1 MLHPPS
7 LNTTRSSSMS
17 ISSLLSEAST
27 PTLTR
32 RSSFSESATETD
44 HEEEEEE
51 EEGGSETS
59 EDIEAA
65 TPTPE
70 DIALMTV
77 GSQAYAMLKRV
88 QDNPID
94 LEDIIE
100 LLLAKAAILILP
112 TCTASVSE
120 PTRTI
125 FEDHVITP
133 KSHDS
138 EWLFETL
145 SGIRLKPTSVSS
157 IAILDSATGNGEG
170 TSTTTTTSQ
179 PTVSHVSRIEGSRSV
194 ANGNPITELRL
205 VNTSASPIQISIPS
219 VGPVSVLLVN
229 AIIPA
234 PSVRSRYTPPPK
246 RPAASH
252 SSPSST
258 IDPLKKRRRRRITTE
273 EASRVII
280 GGSEDDPNARAR
292 YKCSECDKT
301 FSRPFNLRSH
311 RATHAG
317 LKPYKCT
324 HVHSSGEKC
333 HWEFARRHDLDRH
346 MSSRHSFEKPF
357 KCVTCGATC
366 GRNDSLKRHYEKN
379 PICAEAAARE
389 LTSQPQP
396 QGQPPSLSLVP
407 TPTPTPSP
415 SPSQPN
421 LRINLNNN

>member
-1 MLHPPS
+1 
-7 LNTTRSSSMS
+7 MS
-17 ISSLLSEAST
+17 ISSLLSESST

-32 RSSFSESATETD
+32 RSSFSESATESD
-44 HEEEEEE
+44 H

-70 DIALMTV
+70 DIALMRM
-77 GSQAYAMLKRV
+77 GSQASAMLKRI
-88 QDNPID
+88 QENSTD

-100 LLLAKAAILILP
+100 LLVTKMAILILP
-112 TCTASVSE
+112 TCAASVSE
-120 PTRTI
+120 PTRST

-133 KSHDS
+133 KSQDS

-157 IAILDSATGNGEG
+157 IAILDSVAGNGEG
-170 TSTTTTTSQ
+170 TSTTTKTSQ
-179 PTVSHVSRIEGSRSV
+179 SAIISLVPNSEESRPV
-194 ANGNPITELRL
+194 ANGSPGAELRL

-229 AIIPA
+229 SIIPA
-234 PSVRSRYTPPPK
+234 PSVRSHYTVPPK
-246 RPAASH
+246 RPAAIN

-258 IDPLKKRRRRRITTE
+258 TDPLKKRRRRRITTE

-280 GGSEDDPNARAR
+280 EGSEDDPNARAR

-317 LKPYKCT
+317 IKPYKCT
-324 HVHSSGEKC
+324 YVHGNGVKC

-357 KCVTCGATC
+357 KCGTCGATC

-379 PICAEAAARE
+379 PTCAEAASRGLAP
-389 LTSQPQP
+389 QPQP
-396 QGQPPSLSLVP
+396 QNQPLSLSSAPIPTQTPPPSLSHP
-407 TPTPTPSP
+407 
-415 SPSQPN
+415 
-421 LRINLNNN
+421 IFDNN